1 MLSMFAVARR
11 VLRLM
16 PHGAYGFYFAYIVAT
31 SSLSALDIVSMGL
44 LSLVLTPT
52 LTGSPVVLPLLGEFP
67 PDSAV
72 WFILIA
78 CALIVVK
85 GVIAVFLHWRAT
97 RRFARYELEVGDRL
111 LAGYTELAWTDRAS
125 KKTTDITRIA
135 DSGIANTIMGFLL
148 PLSGIPAN
156 ILTFAAVSL
165 VLVVSEPIGAIVVTV
180 YLGIIAYL
188 LFAVISR
195 KALVAGR
202 VNREYAYRAAAVIT
216 ELVEALKEVTLRGRL
231 VEVREMVR
239 GLRSHAT
246 RARANISFLA
256 IVPKYVIE
264 AALIGGLLLIGAVSY
279 VTGGLDAAVAAVALF
294 AVTGFRL
301 IPAITGVQG
310 ALTQAA
316 ANVVHAENVIDDI
329 GAAEHAVHAQEPA
342 DTAALPASPSK
353 LVLED
358 VRFTYPGAEHPS
370 LDGVSLEIPFGSTFG
385 IAGPSGAGKS
395 TLIDILLG
403 LAAPSSGAV
412 RVDGVDLSSV
422 TRAWRAS
429 VAYVPQHVALFAG
442 TVAQNVALTWGDDLD
457 DEQVEAALERAQ
469 LAEFIAARG
478 GIHTAVGERG
488 LDLSGGQRQRLG
500 IARALYAAPRVLVL
514 DEATSSLDG
523 RTEESVAAAIR
534 GLRGDVTVISVA
546 HRLSTIRTFDRIA
559 YLAEGR
565 IVDTGA
571 FDELQRRVP
580 EFRQQARLAG
590 LEVSDG

>member
-1 MLSMFAVARR
+1 
-11 VLRLM
+11 M

-44 LSLVLTPT
+44 LSLVLAPT
-52 LTGSPVVLPLLGEFP
+52 LSGSPVVLPLFGEFP
-67 PDSAV
+67 PESAV

-111 LAGYTELAWTDRAS
+111 LAGYTELAWTERSA
-125 KKTTDITRIA
+125 KTTSDITRVA

-231 VEVREMVR
+231 GEVRDMVR

-264 AALIGGLLLIGAVSY
+264 AALIGGLLLIGGVSY
-279 VTGGLDAAVAAVALF
+279 LTGGLDSAVAAVALF

-329 GAAEHAVHAQEPA
+329 GSAAHAVHEKEPA
-342 DTAALPASPSK
+342 DTAVLPESPSK
-353 LVLED
+353 LVLDD
-358 VRFTYPGAEHPS
+358 VHFAYPGAERPA

-385 IAGPSGAGKS
+385 VAGPSGAGKS

-403 LAAPSSGAV
+403 LAAPSSGSV
-412 RVDGVDLSSV
+412 RIDGVDVSAA
-422 TRAWRAS
+422 TRAWRSS

-442 TVAQNVALTWGDDLD
+442 SVAQNVALTWGDDID
-457 DEQVEAALERAQ
+457 DERVDAALERAQ
-469 LAEFIAARG
+469 LAEFIAQRG

-514 DEATSSLDG
+514 DEATSALDG
-523 RTEESVAAAIR
+523 RTEESVAKAIR
-534 GLRGDVTVISVA
+534 GLRGEVTVISVA

-559 YLAEGR
+559 YLADGR
-565 IVDTGA
+565 VVDTGA

-590 LEVSDG
+590 LEVNDA